1 MSFKYLALTL
11 GVAAAFPTIKV
22 KENGVDMTLFM
33 VGQNNMK
40 QGDSE
45 IDVKFNGRAYLTKE
59 DKVDGQYYSPSLLG
73 GSLEYDVN
81 LSQSGCSC
89 DAAVYLT
96 KMPAL
101 DANGKEFPGPDGY
114 YYCDANGISGEFC
127 PNFDIMESN
136 TYTFQTIPKKCDDPK
151 NGHYSKCDGKGQCH
165 LKTQQIDKKAYG
177 PGVGYTINTLAPFH
191 VRIEFGFSSYKVML
205 S

>member
-1 MSFKYLALTL
+1 MGIINLNILRMSFKYLALTL

-22 KENGVDMTLFM
+22 KENGVDMTLYM

-45 IDVKFNGRAYLTKE
+45 VDVKFNGRAYLTKE
-59 DKVDGQYYSPSLLG
+59 DKVDGQYYSPSLMG

-81 LSQSGCSC
+81 LSESGCSC

-101 DANGKEFPGPDGY
+101 DANGKEFP
-114 YYCDANGISGEFC
+114 
-127 PNFDIMESN
+127 
-136 TYTFQTIPKKCDDPK
+136 
-151 NGHYSKCDGKGQCH
+151 
-165 LKTQQIDKKAYG
+165 
-177 PGVGYTINTLAPFH
+177 
-191 VRIEFGFSSYKVML
+191 
-205 S
+205 